1 MQNLAQKLTLVI
13 PTHYR
18 HHYLERVLS
27 YYKGS
32 GLTPLVIDS
41 TNVPFPKLAD
51 FPDVDYRHCPD
62 MRLLQ
67 KLTRPVEDLATPY
80 VVFCADDSFVVP
92 RAMAACAAFLD
103 AHPDHHAASGRQV
116 SVTRKRGELVYAP
129 CYVSDA
135 RMRIDAADAGQR
147 LLQLF
152 DAYSPT
158 FYATHRTGNMQDF
171 VRLSTGQPIN
181 DVMLELVAAMSA
193 VINGKHKVLPQ
204 LYHVTE
210 VVPSILDDKK
220 RRLPGANAILC
231 KPEHAAQREAFMAVM
246 SGFFAERTGCG
257 AQAARVALEASIAV
271 FLSVHGPK
279 PRRSFLQK
287 LPRYFV
293 NTLAGL
299 GWRSNDYGSWAETLA
314 RKAREQAGPGAE
326 LAALMAQFDDK
337 ARTEL
342 DSIRA
347 IMTAYY
353 AGRP

>member
-1 MQNLAQKLTLVI
+1 MNDLLQKITLVI

-18 HHYLERVLS
+18 HHYLERVLT
-27 YYKGS
+27 YYRGS
-32 GLTPLVIDS
+32 GLVPLVIDS
-41 TNVPFPKLAD
+41 TNVPFPKLAE

-62 MRLLQ
+62 MPLLK
-67 KLTRPVEDLATPY
+67 KLTRPVEDIATPY

-92 RAMAACAAFLD
+92 RAMAACAAYLD
-103 AHPDHHAASGRQV
+103 AHPDYHTASGRQV
-116 SVTRKRGELVYAP
+116 SVTRKGGELVYAP

-135 RMRIDAADAGQR
+135 RMRIDADDAGQR

-193 VINGKHKVLPQ
+193 AINGKHKVLPQ

-210 VVPSILDDKK
+210 IVPSILDDKK
-220 RRLPGANAILC
+220 RRLPGADAILC
-231 KPEHAAQREAFMAVM
+231 RPEHAAQREAFVAVM
-246 SGFFAERTGCG
+246 SGFFERRTGCG
-257 AQAARVALEASIAV
+257 AEAARAAVETSVAA
-271 FLSVHGPK
+271 FLSVYGPK
-279 PRRSFLQK
+279 PRRSFWQK
-287 LPRYFV
+287 LPRYAV

-299 GWRSNDYGSWAETLA
+299 GWRSKDYGSWAETRA
-314 RKAREQAGPGAE
+314 QKAREDAGPGAE
-326 LAALMAQFDDK
+326 LAALMALFDEK

-347 IMTAYY
+347 VMTAYY
-353 AGRP
+353 ADRP